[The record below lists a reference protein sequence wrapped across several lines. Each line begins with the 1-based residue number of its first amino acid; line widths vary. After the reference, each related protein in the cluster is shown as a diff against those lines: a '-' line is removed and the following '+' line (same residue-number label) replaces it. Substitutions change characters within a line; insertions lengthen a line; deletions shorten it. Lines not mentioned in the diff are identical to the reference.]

1 MAAKGAERSLVL
13 DTSCVVALVSAW
25 HEHHARTV
33 RAVDQELRGGVELV
47 VPVHCLLESYAV
59 LTRLPPPHRLR
70 PDAAADLLAKN
81 FEADVQLAAPSTRS
95 VWPFLRGV
103 AGRAVA
109 GGRTYDAWIAEA
121 ARIVRPATLLT
132 WNLDHLASFA
142 DEGLAVRTPR

>member
-1 MAAKGAERSLVL
+1 MAARGAERSLVL

-33 RAVDQELRGGVELV
+33 RAVDQALRGDVALV
-47 VPVHCLLESYAV
+47 VPVHCVLEAYAV

-70 PDAAADLLAKN
+70 PDAARELLTRN
-81 FEADVQLAAPSTRS
+81 FAADVQLAAPSTRA
-95 VWPFLRGV
+95 VWPFLNGL

-121 ARIVRPATLLT
+121 ARTVRPATLLT
-132 WNLDHLASFA
+132 WNLDHLAAFA
-142 DEGLAVRTPR
+142 DEDLMVRTP